1 MNVRTAV
8 IPVAGFGTR
17 FLPVT
22 RSVPKALV
30 PVVDTP
36 PVHYAVE
43 EAAGAGID
51 RVVQPPARPLRS
63 NGWFWATVALGVVSV
78 ILILAIAAAAAEE
91 ELESSAMPTAEVVV
105 SMPTTIPTPVVA
117 TAVGTLAPLPTAT
130 VSPPSAIPTAV
141 ATLVPTATVIPTVV
155 APPVPPPTPGLSTP
169 VPKRGLGVS
178 RRAIEAVFTDFS
190 FESSPLADGRHRSL
204 AQSLDTAT
212 LVEIIGPDAGPTQ
225 ATIIIGLP
233 NDSPDVVALNT
244 LYLLTFV
251 PTVAPDWAGGVD
263 WVMDKIDAMAAGESE
278 ARTTTGNLIVELSL
292 LKELGLLNLTISA
305 R

>member
-1 MNVRTAV
+1 MKTCRHCQKV
-8 IPVAGFGTR
+8 VATDAKFCRECGNPYDEGEQ
-17 FLPVT
+17 L
-22 RSVPKALV
+22 
-30 PVVDTP
+30 
-36 PVHYAVE
+36 
-43 EAAGAGID
+43 D
-51 RVVQPPARPLRS
+51 RVEQHRSEQQPARPLRS

-91 ELESSAMPTAEVVV
+91 ELEPSAMPTAEVVV
-105 SMPTTIPTPVVA
+105 SIPTTSPAPVVA
-117 TAVGTLAPLPTAT
+117 TATAI
-130 VSPPSAIPTAV
+130 PSTAIPTAV

-155 APPVPPPTPGLSTP
+155 ATPVPPPTPGLSTP
-169 VPKRGLGVS
+169 VPQRGLGVS
-178 RRAIEAVFTDFS
+178 RRAIEAAFTGFS
-190 FESSPLADGRHRSL
+190 FQSSPLADGRPRSL
-204 AQSLDTAT
+204 AESLDTAT
-212 LVEIIGPDAGPTQ
+212 LIEIIGPDGGPTQ

-278 ARTTTGNLIVELSL
+278 ARTTTGNLIVELGL
-292 LKELGLLNLTISA
+292 IRELGLFSLTISA